1 MTYFDKYGWY
11 IHKGAT
17 MINLDLELAYQEERR
32 KDMMREAEKRRL
44 VKAILAA
51 QPRPSR
57 FYAPVLV
64 GLGRLLTGWGLRLQ
78 ARYGASC

>member
-17 MINLDLELAYQEERR
+17 MINLDLELAYQDERR
-32 KDMMREAEKRRL
+32 KDMMRKAEKRRL

-51 QPRPSR
+51 RPRPNR

-78 ARYGASC
+78 ARYGSSC